1 MKQTP
6 SRPVQRLIELNICQ
20 PSDLAAAQDEAR
32 KLASPES
39 LSKIRDAERLLG
51 AAGEQNRIK
60 IMLLLSKHEM
70 CVCELEYA
78 LGLPQPTVSHHLGLL
93 EQAGLLERSKKAR
106 WVFYRVRPS
115 PTLNLL
121 KELVLR

>member
-1 MKQTP
+1 MRRAP
-6 SRPVQRLIELNICQ
+6 SGPIQRLVELNICQ
-20 PSDLAAAQDEAR
+20 PSDLRAAQDEAR
-32 KLASPES
+32 RLASPEYS
-39 LSKIRDAERLLG
+39 AKIRQAGRLLG
-51 AAGEQNRIK
+51 VVGDQNRIK

-106 WVFYRVRPS
+106 WVFYKVRQS
-115 PTLNLL
+115 PVLGLL
-121 KELVLR
+121 RDMVS